1 MTRPV
6 VGVIAN
12 THLAEGKFPAQ
23 IAGERSLRAV
33 AEVAGALPL
42 IFASVPEIT
51 DVGSLLAVVDGVLL
65 TGGRANV
72 HPTRFNMEPHAGHEP
87 YDERRDALA
96 LSLIEACVARGV
108 PVFGLCRG
116 FQEMN
121 VAFGGTLWQKL
132 HEVEGLRDHREDL
145 KAPLE
150 EQYGP
155 AHEVELARG
164 GLLQRLA
171 GKDRITVNSL
181 HSQGVQTL
189 GRDLDIE
196 ARAPDGVVEAFRVR
210 NAPSFAVA
218 VQWHPE
224 WQFSED
230 PFSVALFAAFGEAAR
245 ERAQDSRKGHRL

>member
-1 MTRPV
+1 
-6 VGVIAN
+6 
-12 THLAEGKFPAQ
+12 
-23 IAGERSLRAV
+23 
-33 AEVAGALPL
+33 
-42 IFASVPEIT
+42 
-51 DVGSLLAVVDGVLL
+51 
-65 TGGRANV
+65 
-72 HPTRFNMEPHAGHEP
+72 
-87 YDERRDALA
+87 
-96 LSLIEACVARGV
+96 
-108 PVFGLCRG
+108 
-116 FQEMN
+116 MN

-155 AHEVELARG
+155 AHEVELTRG

-196 ARAPDGVVEAFRVR
+196 ARAPDGVVEAFRVHG
-210 NAPSFAVA
+210 APSFAVA

-224 WQFSED
+224 WQFSEN

-245 ERAQDSRKGHRL
+245 ERAREGRKGHRL

>member
-1 MTRPV
+1 MLDRKLIVEQTDRV
-6 VGVIAN
+6 KQNCAN
-12 THLAEGKFPAQ
+12 
-23 IAGERSLRAV
+23 
-33 AEVAGALPL
+33 
-42 IFASVPEIT
+42 
-51 DVGSLLAVVDGVLL
+51 
-65 TGGRANV
+65 
-72 HPTRFNMEPHAGHEP
+72 
-87 YDERRDALA
+87 
-96 LSLIEACVARGV
+96 RGV
-108 PVFGLCRG
+108 KCDIDRLVQLETARR
-116 FQEMN
+116 
-121 VAFGGTLWQKL
+121 QKL

-189 GRDLDIE
+189 GRELDIE
-196 ARAPDGVVEAFRVR
+196 ARAPDGVVEAFSVR

-224 WQFSED
+224 WQFSEN

-245 ERAQDSRKGHRL
+245 ERAHETRKGHV